1 MFNTYK
7 VLTPMPLRVASN
19 TPAHQS
25 QQHPLYKPSQP
36 AVYQIIS
43 TTTTTTKKNFK
54 KSGFFFFFSVVYAK
68 WLSES
73 SVQIGHWLW
82 YLESIPKG
90 WWKLDAV
97 GSLLCLFPT
106 KTISASQ
113 QLPSGSRAHFTP
125 AGKQSRLEN
134 SPWWHRTETAD
145 TKHHFKANISTG
157 QAKG

>member
-1 MFNTYK
+1 M
-7 VLTPMPLRVASN
+7 LLATPQPTNHTSTLSTNPHSLLSTRL
-19 TPAHQS
+19 S
-25 QQHPLYKPSQP
+25 QQQQQQQKRIL
-36 AVYQIIS
+36 
-43 TTTTTTKKNFK
+43 KKVA
-54 KSGFFFFFSVVYAK
+54 FFFFFSVVYAK

-73 SVQIGHWLW
+73 SVQLGHWLW
-82 YLESIPKG
+82 YLKSIPKG

-113 QLPSGSRAHFTP
+113 QLPSGSRAHFTL